1 MSTPTGCEICG
12 WSVCETFLITVMSP
26 AGVAKIKCLSYP
38 FPGVLK
44 QLQELSKNLNVHELV
59 EQTGSVF

>member
-1 MSTPTGCEICG
+1 MSTPTGCKIGG

-26 AGVAKIKCLSYP
+26 AGVAKMKCLSYP

-44 QLQELSKNLNVHELV
+44 QLQELSKNSKVRGAV
-59 EQTGSVF
+59 EQRKYF